1 MGENVEKSTLTLNP
15 LSSGRRTEVSSIQ
28 GTVRSN
34 REEGKIKSE
43 TLPEGLE
50 ATRND
55 HACGQTMVGRPHEES
70 LAQIGGTINEW
81 GPTTDS
87 FPGLILEYLSK
98 LPQSLLIL
106 VGSVMVLLVGILN
119 HIAGPELSSTIFYL
133 IPIALA
139 TWFTQR
145 SIGLILS
152 ILSALTWLIADLT
165 SGATYS
171 SSDIPYWNGVARLSS
186 FFILAFILSALKSTL
201 KQEKELSR
209 SDFLTGIRNRRYF
222 IELANMEISRAR
234 RYEHPFTIVCLDLDN
249 FKAVNDCSGHSTGD
263 LLLRLVART
272 TRENIRVTDTVARI
286 GGDEF
291 AILMPETGREVAE
304 VIMQRVKRVNLDYM
318 RKHGWP
324 VTLSIGV
331 VTFTSPPSTV
341 DEVLRVSDR
350 LMYSAKNN
358 GKNSIQYEVFGTRE
372 WPAREKA

>member
-1 MGENVEKSTLTLNP
+1 
-15 LSSGRRTEVSSIQ
+15 
-28 GTVRSN
+28 
-34 REEGKIKSE
+34 
-43 TLPEGLE
+43 
-50 ATRND
+50 
-55 HACGQTMVGRPHEES
+55 
-70 LAQIGGTINEW
+70 
-81 GPTTDS
+81 
-87 FPGLILEYLSK
+87 
-98 LPQSLLIL
+98 
-106 VGSVMVLLVGILN
+106 
-119 HIAGPELSSTIFYL
+119 
-133 IPIALA
+133 
-139 TWFTQR
+139 
-145 SIGLILS
+145 
-152 ILSALTWLIADLT
+152 
-165 SGATYS
+165 
-171 SSDIPYWNGVARLSS
+171 
-186 FFILAFILSALKSTL
+186 
-201 KQEKELSR
+201 
-209 SDFLTGIRNRRYF
+209 
-222 IELANMEISRAR
+222 MEISRAR